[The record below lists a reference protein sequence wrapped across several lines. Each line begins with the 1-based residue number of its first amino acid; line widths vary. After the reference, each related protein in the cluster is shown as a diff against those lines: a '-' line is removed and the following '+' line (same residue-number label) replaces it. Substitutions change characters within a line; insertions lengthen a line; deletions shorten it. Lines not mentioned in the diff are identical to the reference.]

1 MSTLQALLIYFECHL
16 FSALG
21 GSRSMTTDG
30 SSGMN
35 QSAYANLGEI
45 HFFIQWINC
54 QRCGSCVGSAVPPY
68 HLQCD
73 STLHEPK
80 PKKYHQNPCHLLAY
94 IPNLHITNHTKFT

>member
-1 MSTLQALLIYFECHL
+1 MFPLSLLTAVVCAVMSTLQALLIYFECHL

-45 HFFIQWINC
+45 HFFIQ
-54 QRCGSCVGSAVPPY
+54 
-68 HLQCD
+68 
-73 STLHEPK
+73 
-80 PKKYHQNPCHLLAY
+80 
-94 IPNLHITNHTKFT
+94 